1 MIVCHCRVV
10 SDRAVTEA
18 LRSGAG
24 SLAGVCRSTGAGR
37 DCGTCV
43 LSVKHAMRAAQSTS
57 AAAVAAM
64 ATDMADMADE
74 VA

>member
-1 MIVCHCRVV
+1 M
-10 SDRAVTEA
+10 
-18 LRSGAG
+18 
-24 SLAGVCRSTGAGR
+24 CRSTGAGR

-64 ATDMADMADE
+64 ATDLADGLADE
-74 VA
+74 VAWLPGVDRAAARVERDPELLR